1 MQRRFALQYKADE
14 HRRLIGGKETIIHC
28 HHYNA
33 RLQHTIEQVTE
44 IDGAKII
51 RDSAEAVFAE
61 HVANVIEE
69 GTDDQDARI
78 EVMAALYA
86 HLGFGRL
93 DVSRARD
100 GIVTADQSHY
110 VEGWRAGFAET
121 KRKACTFTEGY
132 LQGGLRAA
140 TGKNVAVR
148 EHKCLNAG
156 DDRCEFRVEAR
167 SESPVDNVKQSFRF
181 EPDELGVGKGE
192 PSNVDEQAIID
203 ALVQMPFMGTDE
215 GLIPAFGV
223 YLALTPADF
232 YNLMCI
238 QFVEQMRAKGLF
250 RTAQRL
256 LTFAGE
262 TCAMNTFRGI
272 MASAEW
278 DALIAPMVK
287 QKRDNLFGLI
297 ALSNGFGWGNW
308 RVTAHQPAE
317 TLTIESLNGY
327 EAIGYR
333 EYRGVCDSPQ
343 CFMLCGVSA
352 GMMELIYGD
361 GTIEE
366 RFGTY
371 LSDEGGCI
379 CVDAPRCRFE
389 VEAT

>member
-1 MQRRFALQYKADE
+1 MRERFALQYKADE
-14 HRRLIGGKETIIHC
+14 HRRMIGGKETIIHC

-33 RLQHTIEQVTE
+33 RLQHTIEHVTDV
-44 IDGAKII
+44 DGAKII

-61 HVANVIEE
+61 HVANVLEE
-69 GTDDQDARI
+69 GDDEATRLAA
-78 EVMAALYA
+78 VGALYA

-93 DVSRARD
+93 ELSRAAE
-100 GIVTADQSHY
+100 GVVTSDQSHY
-110 VEGWRAGFAET
+110 VEGWQAGFSET
-121 KRKACTFTEGY
+121 QRKACTFTEGY
-132 LQGGLRAA
+132 LQGALAA
-140 TGKNVAVR
+140 ALGRPFSVR
-148 EHKCLNAG
+148 EHKCMNAG
-156 DDRCEFRVEAR
+156 DDRCEFTVDAR
-167 SESPVDNVKQSFRF
+167 HEPVLRNDKRPSDFH
-181 EPDELGVGKGE
+181 PKAADGHGE
-192 PSNVDEQAIID
+192 HGNIDEQAIID
-203 ALVQMPFMGTDE
+203 ALVQMPFMGSDE

-278 DALIAPMVK
+278 DALIAPMIQHK
-287 QKRDNLFGLI
+287 EDALYGLM

-308 RVTAHQPAE
+308 RVTEHRPAE

-327 EAIGYR
+327 EAIGHR
-333 EYRGVCDSPQ
+333 EYRGSCDDPQ

-352 GMMELIYGD
+352 GMMELVYGEGLLED
-361 GTIEE
+361 
-366 RFGTY
+366 RFGTF
-371 LSDEGGCI
+371 LSEENQCI
-379 CVDAPRCRFE
+379 CTDAPCCHFE
-389 VEAT
+389 VEPA

>member
-61 HVANVIEE
+61 HVANVIEPA
-69 GTDDQDARI
+69 DDEAARI
-78 EVMAALYA
+78 RVMAELYA

-93 DVSRARD
+93 DVSRAAQ

-140 TGKNVAVR
+140 TGKLVAVR
-148 EHKCLNAG
+148 EHKCINAG
-156 DDRCEFRVEAR
+156 DDRCEFHVEAR
-167 SESPVDNVKQSFRF
+167 SEPPVENRKQALRF
-181 EPDELGVGKGE
+181 QPDVVEGDRG
-192 PSNVDEQAIID
+192 PQSNVDEQAIID
-203 ALVQMPFMGTDE
+203 ALVQMPFMGSAE

-250 RTAQRL
+250 RTARRL

-278 DALIAPMVK
+278 DALIAPMIEHK
-287 QKRDNLFGLI
+287 QDDLFGLV
-297 ALSNGFGWGNW
+297 ALSNGFGWGDW
-308 RVTAHQPAE
+308 RVAAHQPGE

-333 EYRGVCDSPQ
+333 EYRGTCESPQ
-343 CFMLCGVSA
+343 CFMLCGVAA
-352 GMMELIYGD
+352 GMMELVYGD

-371 LSDEGGCI
+371 LSDEGSCI
-379 CVDAPRCRFE
+379 CAEASRCRFD
-389 VEAT
+389 VQAS

>member
-1 MQRRFALQYKADE
+1 MQDRFALDYKADV
-14 HRRLIGGKETIIHC
+14 HRRMIGGKETIIHC

-33 RLQHTIEQVTE
+33 RLQHTIEHVTE
-44 IDGAKII
+44 VDGAKII
-51 RDSAEAVFAE
+51 RDSAETVFAE
-61 HVANVIEE
+61 HVANVLRP
-69 GTDDQDARI
+69 DDDHATRLRVA
-78 EVMAALYA
+78 EALYA
-86 HLGFGRL
+86 HLGFGRI
-93 DVSRARD
+93 DASRAAE

-110 VEGWRAGFAET
+110 VEGWRAGFRGSP
-121 KRKACTFTEGY
+121 RKACTFTEGY
-132 LQGGLRAA
+132 LQGALAA
-140 TGKNVAVR
+140 VTGRPVTVR
-148 EHKCLNAG
+148 EHQCLNAG
-156 DDRCEFRVEAR
+156 DERCAFTVEPRDEPLLTHDRRP
-167 SESPVDNVKQSFRF
+167 S
-181 EPDELGVGKGE
+181 GVYADLAAAAPGE
-192 PSNVDEQAIID
+192 HGNIDEQAIID
-203 ALVQMPFMGTDE
+203 ALVAMPFVGSDE

-223 YLALTPADF
+223 YLALTPAEL

-256 LTFAGE
+256 LVFCGE

-287 QKRDNLFGLI
+287 AKQDELYGLI

-308 RVTAHQPAE
+308 RVTEHQPAE

-333 EYRGVCDSPQ
+333 EYRGVSDAPQ
-343 CFMLCGVSA
+343 CFMLCGVAA
-352 GMMELIYGD
+352 GLMELIYGE
-361 GTIEE
+361 GMIEE

-371 LSDEGGCI
+371 LSEERACI
-379 CVDAPRCRFE
+379 CTDAPRCRFE

>member
-1 MQRRFALQYKADE
+1 MRPRFALQYKADE

-61 HVANVIEE
+61 HVANVIEDS
-69 GTDDQDARI
+69 DDEAARI

-93 DVSRARD
+93 DVSRAQH

-156 DDRCEFRVEAR
+156 DDHCEFHVQAR
-167 SESPVDNVKQSFRF
+167 SEPPVENVKHPLDFR
-181 EPDELGVGKGE
+181 PDELGVGQGE
-192 PSNVDEQAIID
+192 PSNVNEQAIID
-203 ALVQMPFMGTDE
+203 ALVQMPIMGGDE

-250 RTAQRL
+250 RTARRL

-278 DALIAPMVK
+278 DALIAPMIK
-287 QKRDNLFGLI
+287 QKSDNLFGLI

-308 RVTAHQPAE
+308 RATAHQPAE

-327 EAIGYR
+327 EAMGYR

-352 GMMELIYGD
+352 GMMELVYGD

-371 LSDEGGCI
+371 LSDEAGCI
-379 CVDAPRCRFE
+379 CADASRCKFE

>member
-1 MQRRFALQYKADE
+1 MQGRFALQYKVDE

-44 IDGAKII
+44 VDGAKII
-51 RDSAEAVFAE
+51 RDAAEAVFAE
-61 HVANVIEE
+61 HVANVIDEA
-69 GTDDQDARI
+69 DDEATRMR
-78 EVMAALYA
+78 VLAALYA

-93 DVSRARD
+93 DVSRAQQ

-121 KRKACTFTEGY
+121 RRCACTFTEGY

-140 TGKNVAVR
+140 TGRNVTVR
-148 EHKCLNAG
+148 ERKCLNAG
-156 DDRCEFRVEAR
+156 DDYCELTVEDR
-167 SESPVDNVKQSFRF
+167 SEPPVENHKQPFRL
-181 EPDELGVGKGE
+181 EPDELGVGPGL
-192 PSNVDEQAIID
+192 PSNVDEHAIID
-203 ALVQMPFMGTDE
+203 ALVQMPFMGSEE

-232 YNLMCI
+232 YNRMCI

-250 RTAQRL
+250 HMARRL

-278 DALIAPMVK
+278 DALIAPMVVHK
-287 QKRDNLFGLI
+287 QDNLFGLI

-317 TLTIESLNGY
+317 TLTVESLNGY
-327 EAIGYR
+327 EALGYR
-333 EYRGVCDSPQ
+333 EHRGPCDSPQ
-343 CFMLCGVSA
+343 CFMLCGVAA

-361 GTIEE
+361 GTVEE

-371 LSDEGGCI
+371 LSEESRCI
-379 CVDAPRCRFE
+379 CASAPHCRFD

>member
-1 MQRRFALQYKADE
+1 MQRRFALQYKVDE

-61 HVANVIEE
+61 HVTNVIDPA
-69 GTDDQDARI
+69 DDEAARI
-78 EVMAALYA
+78 SVMAELYA

-93 DVSRARD
+93 DVSRAAH

-110 VEGWRAGFAET
+110 VEGWRSGFAET

-132 LQGGLRAA
+132 LQGGLWAA
-140 TGKNVAVR
+140 TGKTVTVR

-156 DDRCEFRVEAR
+156 DDRCEFHVEAR
-167 SESPVDNVKQSFRF
+167 SEPRVENRKQPLQFQ
-181 EPDELGVGKGE
+181 PDVGGE
-192 PSNVDEQAIID
+192 RVRSNVDEQAIID
-203 ALVQMPFMGTDE
+203 ALVQMPFKGSAE

-250 RTAQRL
+250 RTARRL

-278 DALIAPMVK
+278 DALIAPMIQHK
-287 QKRDNLFGLI
+287 QDTLFGLI
-297 ALSNGFGWGNW
+297 ALSNGFGWGDW
-308 RVTAHQPAE
+308 RVAAHQPGE

-333 EYRGVCDSPQ
+333 EYRGGCDSPQ

-352 GMMELIYGD
+352 GMMELVYGD

-371 LSDEGGCI
+371 LSDEDSCI
-379 CVDAPRCRFE
+379 CAEGSRCRFQ
-389 VEAT
+389 VQAS

>member
-1 MQRRFALQYKADE
+1 MQGRFTLQYKADE

-33 RLQHTIEQVTE
+33 RLQHTIEHVTE
-44 IDGAKII
+44 VDGAKII

-61 HVANVIEE
+61 YVANVIDEA
-69 GTDDQDARI
+69 DDEDARI
-78 EVMAALYA
+78 ELVAALYA

-93 DVSRARD
+93 DVSRAKD

-140 TGKNVAVR
+140 TGKLVAVR

-156 DDRCEFRVEAR
+156 DDHCEFVVEAR
-167 SESPVDNVKQSFRF
+167 SAPPVENRKQSFQLRPD
-181 EPDELGVGKGE
+181 EPDSDAGQT
-192 PSNVDEQAIID
+192 SNVDEQAIID
-203 ALVQMPFMGTDE
+203 AIVQMPIMGSEE

-250 RTAQRL
+250 QTARRL

-278 DALIAPMVK
+278 DALIAPMIQQK
-287 QKRDNLFGLI
+287 QDNLFGLV

-308 RVTAHQPAE
+308 RVTDHQPAE
-317 TLTIESLNGY
+317 TLTIQSLNGY

-333 EYRGVCDSPQ
+333 EYRGPCESPQ

-352 GMMELIYGD
+352 GLMELVYGD

-371 LSDEGGCI
+371 LSEESSCI
-379 CVDAPRCRFE
+379 CAESSRCRFD

>member
-1 MQRRFALQYKADE
+1 MRDRFALQYKADQ
-14 HRRLIGGKETIIHC
+14 HRRMIGGKETIIHC

-33 RLQHTIEQVTE
+33 RLQHTIEHVTE
-44 IDGAKII
+44 VDGAKII

-61 HVANVIEE
+61 HIANVLQE
-69 GTDDQDARI
+69 GDDQATKL
-78 EVMAALYA
+78 EVVSALYA
-86 HLGFGRL
+86 HLGFGRI
-93 DVSRARD
+93 DVSKAAE

-132 LQGGLRAA
+132 LQGGLAVA
-140 TGKNVAVR
+140 LGKPVRVR
-148 EHKCLNAG
+148 EHKCINAG
-156 DDRCEFRVEAR
+156 DERCELTVEER
-167 SESPVDNVKQSFRF
+167 SEPLATNDKQPSGFQ
-181 EPDELGVGKGE
+181 PSQASDGHGE
-192 PSNVDEQAIID
+192 HGNIDEQAIID

-278 DALIAPMVK
+278 DALIAPMIQHK
-287 QKRDNLFGLI
+287 QDELFGLI

-308 RVTAHQPAE
+308 RVTEHQPAE
-317 TLTIESLNGY
+317 TLSIESLNGY
-327 EAIGYR
+327 EAIGHR
-333 EYRGVCDSPQ
+333 EYRGQCDSPQ
-343 CFMLCGVSA
+343 CFMLCGVSS
-352 GMMELIYGD
+352 GMMELIYGE
-361 GTIEE
+361 GLLEE

-371 LSDEGGCI
+371 LSEESQCI
-379 CVDAPRCRFE
+379 CTDEPRCRFE

>member
-44 IDGAKII
+44 IDGARII
-51 RDSAEAVFAE
+51 RDCAEAVFAE
-61 HVANVIEE
+61 HVANVIEP
-69 GTDDQDARI
+69 TDDEDARLR
-78 EVMAALYA
+78 VMAELYA

-93 DVSRARD
+93 DVASVAH

-110 VEGWRAGFAET
+110 VEGWRSGFAET
-121 KRKACTFTEGY
+121 KRRACTFTEGY

-140 TGKNVAVR
+140 TGQNVAVR
-148 EHKCLNAG
+148 EHRCLNAG
-156 DDRCEFRVEAR
+156 DERCEFHVEAR
-167 SESPVDNVKQSFRF
+167 REPPVENRKQPFRF
-181 EPDELGVGKGE
+181 QPRPGGE
-192 PSNVDEQAIID
+192 RVRSNVDEQAIID
-203 ALVQMPFMGTDE
+203 ALVQMPIMGSAE

-250 RTAQRL
+250 RTARRL
-256 LTFAGE
+256 LAFAGE

-272 MASAEW
+272 MTSAEW
-278 DALIAPMVK
+278 EALIAPMIQQK
-287 QKRDNLFGLI
+287 QDNLFGLV
-297 ALSNGFGWGNW
+297 ALSNGFGWGDW
-308 RVTAHQPAE
+308 RVTAHQPGE

-333 EYRGVCDSPQ
+333 EYRGACDSPQ
-343 CFMLCGVSA
+343 CFMLCGVAA
-352 GMMELIYGD
+352 GMMELVYGH

-371 LSDEGGCI
+371 LSDEVGCI
-379 CVDAPRCRFE
+379 CADASRCRFD
-389 VEAT
+389 VQAS

>member
-1 MQRRFALQYKADE
+1 MQGRLALQYKADE

-33 RLQHTIEQVTE
+33 RIQHTIEQVTE
-44 IDGAKII
+44 VDGAKII
-51 RDSAEAVFAE
+51 RDAAEAVFAE

-69 GTDDQDARI
+69 TDDQATR
-78 EVMAALYA
+78 MRMLAALYA

-93 DVSRARD
+93 DVSRVQE

-110 VEGWRAGFAET
+110 VEGWRAGFAQI
-121 KRKACTFTEGY
+121 RRCACTFTEGY
-132 LQGGLRAA
+132 LQGGLRAT
-140 TGKNVAVR
+140 TGRNVAVR
-148 EHKCLNAG
+148 ERKCLNAG
-156 DDRCEFRVEAR
+156 DDRCEFTVEDR
-167 SESPVDNVKQSFRF
+167 SEPPVVNDKHPFRL
-181 EPDELGVGKGE
+181 ELDELGVGPGL

-203 ALVQMPFMGTDE
+203 ALVLMPFMGSEE

-232 YNLMCI
+232 YNRMCI

-250 RTAQRL
+250 QMARRL

-262 TCAMNTFRGI
+262 TCALNTFRGI

-278 DALIAPMVK
+278 DALIAPMVVHK
-287 QKRDNLFGLI
+287 QDNLFGLI

-317 TLTIESLNGY
+317 TLTVESLNGY

-333 EYRGVCDSPQ
+333 EYRGPCDSPQ
-343 CFMLCGVSA
+343 CFMLCGVAA
-352 GMMELIYGD
+352 GMMELVYGD
-361 GTIEE
+361 GTIED

-371 LSDEGGCI
+371 LSDESSCI
-379 CVDAPRCRFE
+379 CADASHCRFH

>member
-1 MQRRFALQYKADE
+1 MQGRFALQYKADE

-33 RLQHTIEQVTE
+33 RLQHTIDQVTE

-61 HVANVIEE
+61 HLANVVEP
-69 GTDDQDARI
+69 TDDEAARLRLVA
-78 EVMAALYA
+78 ELYA
-86 HLGFGRL
+86 HLGFGRI
-93 DVSRARD
+93 DVSRVRH

-132 LQGGLRAA
+132 LQGALRAA
-140 TGKNVAVR
+140 TGRNVAVR
-148 EHKCLNAG
+148 EHACLNAG
-156 DDRCEFRVEAR
+156 DARCEFHVEPR
-167 SESPVDNVKQSFRF
+167 REPPVENRKQPLEFR
-181 EPDELGVGKGE
+181 PDVLGPDHGVA
-192 PSNVDEQAIID
+192 SNVDEQAIID
-203 ALVQMPFMGTDE
+203 ALVKMPFMGSAE

-250 RTAQRL
+250 RTARRL

-278 DALIAPMVK
+278 EALIVPMLRER
-287 QKRDNLFGLI
+287 QDTLFGLV

-308 RVTAHQPAE
+308 RITAHQPAE

-327 EAIGYR
+327 EALGYR
-333 EYRGVCDSPQ
+333 EYRGTGGSPQ
-343 CFMLCGVSA
+343 CFMLCGVAA
-352 GMMELIYGD
+352 GLMELVYGD

-371 LSDEGGCI
+371 LSEESRCI
-379 CVDAPRCRFE
+379 CAQASRCRFD
-389 VEAT
+389 VQAS

>member
-1 MQRRFALQYKADE
+1 MHDRFALKYKADE
-14 HRRLIGGKETIIHC
+14 HRRLIGGKETIVHC

-51 RDSAEAVFAE
+51 RDSAEVVFAE
-61 HVANVIEE
+61 HLANVIEP
-69 GTDDQDARI
+69 GDDAETRLRLVA
-78 EVMAALYA
+78 ELYA

-93 DVSRARD
+93 DVSRSGH

-132 LQGGLRAA
+132 LQGALRAA
-140 TGKNVAVR
+140 TGQLVAVR

-156 DDRCEFRVEAR
+156 DDRCEFQVQAR
-167 SESPVDNVKQSFRF
+167 SEPPIEHAKRPIDFAPEVLPADRAQA
-181 EPDELGVGKGE
+181 
-192 PSNVDEQAIID
+192 SNVDEQAVID
-203 ALVQMPFMGTDE
+203 ALVAMPIMGSAE

-278 DALIAPMVK
+278 EALIAPMIKEK
-287 QKRDNLFGLI
+287 QDVLYGLV

-308 RVTAHQPAE
+308 RITDHQPAE
-317 TLTIESLNGY
+317 TLTIEALNGY

-333 EYRGVCDSPQ
+333 EYRGAGESPQ

-352 GMMELIYGD
+352 GLMELVYGD
-361 GTIEE
+361 GTVEE

-371 LSDEGGCI
+371 LSEEESCI
-379 CVDAPRCRFE
+379 CAQASRCRFH

>member
-1 MQRRFALQYKADE
+1 MQDRFALQYKADE
-14 HRRLIGGKETIIHC
+14 HRRMIGGKETIIHC

-33 RLQHTIEQVTE
+33 RLQHTIEHVTE
-44 IDGAKII
+44 VDGAKII

-61 HVANVIEE
+61 HVANVLEDS
-69 GTDDQDARI
+69 DDEATRLQVA
-78 EVMAALYA
+78 AALYA
-86 HLGFGRL
+86 HLGFGRI
-93 DVSRARD
+93 DVSRVGY

-132 LQGGLRAA
+132 LQGALAAA
-140 TGKNVAVR
+140 TGKRFTVR

-156 DDRCEFRVEAR
+156 DGRCEFSVQERHEPLATGVKQPFGHR
-167 SESPVDNVKQSFRF
+167 LDPVDAGPRT
-181 EPDELGVGKGE
+181 
-192 PSNVDEQAIID
+192 PSNIDEQAIIA
-203 ALVQMPFMGTDE
+203 ALVQMPFAGDEE

-250 RTAQRL
+250 RTARRL

-278 DALIAPMVK
+278 DALIAPMIASK
-287 QKRDNLFGLI
+287 QDNLFGLM

-308 RVTAHQPAE
+308 RVTDHGSAE
-317 TLTIESLNGY
+317 ALTIESLNGY

-352 GMMELIYGD
+352 GMMELVYGE
-361 GTIEE
+361 GMIEE

-371 LSDEGGCI
+371 LSEESHCI
-379 CVDAPRCRFE
+379 CADEPHCRFD